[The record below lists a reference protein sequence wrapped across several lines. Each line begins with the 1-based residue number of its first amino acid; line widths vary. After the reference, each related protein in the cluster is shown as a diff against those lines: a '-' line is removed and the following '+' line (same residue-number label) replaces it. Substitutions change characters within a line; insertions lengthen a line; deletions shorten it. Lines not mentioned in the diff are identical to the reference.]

1 MTAPFT
7 QAASG
12 LESTS
17 TDTHPP
23 HTAVNFDYV
32 VNTGFNG
39 GTSTLADFD
48 FKMII
53 AQTQGTTTQT
63 AVFDFNA
70 ATHHWSLEGN
80 PAVGFGGADDFRL
93 DRAPPEQDT
102 PSGTVVSQVAENSE
116 NFKFIQDAFG
126 ETTAQMAA
134 LHTQYDI
141 TLQALDHGHILGSAH
156 SVLLLV

>member
-32 VNTGFNG
+32 VNTGFDG

-53 AQTQGTTTQT
+53 AQTQGSTTKT
-63 AVFDFNA
+63 AVFDLDA

-80 PAVGFGGADDFRL
+80 PAVGFAGPDDFAL
-93 DRAPPEQDT
+93 GTT
-102 PSGTVVSQVAENSE
+102 PSATVVSQVAENSE
-116 NFKFIQDAFG
+116 NF
-126 ETTAQMAA
+126 
-134 LHTQYDI
+134 
-141 TLQALDHGHILGSAH
+141 
-156 SVLLLV
+156 